1 MSALTP
7 LYLLGIL
14 AVAAPIV
21 FHLIRRS
28 PRGEVPFSSLIF
40 LTPSPPR
47 LTRRSR
53 LDNLLL
59 LLLRAAALCLLAFAF
74 ARPFL
79 REQAHWNLGED
90 AQRRTAVLIDTS
102 ASLRRGD
109 AWAKAKAAARQ
120 VVADCGPA
128 EELAILAFDRTSRPV
143 LGFREAAALDP
154 ARRRALAVSR
164 IDALEPTWNATDL
177 GQALIDAVAAI
188 EDVADSSEQRG
199 RMPRRIVLVSD
210 LQQGGRLEALGEFE
224 WPRDVDL
231 EIKTVSDESPNAGLQ
246 RLADPAEAATPGVDR
261 EPRVR
266 VFNDAG
272 SGRER
277 FTLQW
282 TGTRGAALGDPI
294 DAYVPPGES
303 RVVRVPRAKGPA
315 PAQAIVLK
323 GDAAPFDNTLYVV
336 DEPREEAT
344 VLFIGDDRADDP
356 DGLLYYLTRVFIDT
370 PRRTVKVVARPTSAP
385 IALDPAHPTPLVI
398 LTADTSPDN
407 ARRLREHAQ
416 SGGTL
421 LYVATRPGSGETLAA
436 LVDAPPRPI
445 EEAPSQRD
453 ALIGEIA
460 FDHPIFAPF
469 AAPQYSDFT
478 KIHFWKH
485 RKLDPGPGSPVGGG
499 SRPRPDVPPD
509 PPVGG
514 GSRPRPDPSVL
525 RPDPSVARPDAPPVP
540 RPDSRV
546 LARFDNGDPAVIE
559 KPLGKGN
566 LIVMASGWSRGDSQ
580 LARSSKFVPLMMAM
594 LDRRD
599 SRPFDMEEH
608 TVGDRIAL
616 MPARDRSTGRIVH
629 KPAGAVV
636 SLAPGA
642 TSFDQAD
649 EPGIYTLDT
658 ADGPRS
664 FVVNLD
670 PAESKTSAW
679 DVETLEQ
686 YGCRLAKPTREP
698 LDREQLRQLH
708 NAELEGRQKLW
719 RWLILATIGILIV
732 ETGLA
737 GRIRRTGPAH
747 ARVEALS
754 S

>member
-53 LDNLLL
+53 LDNILL
-59 LLLRAAALCLLAFAF
+59 LLLRAAALGLLAFAF

-79 REQAHWNLGED
+79 REQALWNPGED
-90 AQRRTAVLIDTS
+90 TQRRTAILIDTS

-109 AWAKAKAAARQ
+109 LWTRARTAARQ
-120 VVADCGPA
+120 AVADCGPTD
-128 EELAILAFDRTSRPV
+128 ELAILAFDRSSRPV
-143 LGFREAAALDP
+143 LGFREAGSLDP
-154 ARRRALAVSR
+154 ARRQAVAVSR

-177 GQALIDAVAAI
+177 GQALIDALAAI

-199 RMPRRIVLVSD
+199 RMPRRIVLISD
-210 LQQGGRLEALGEFE
+210 LQQGSRLEALGEFE
-224 WPRDVDL
+224 WPSDVDL
-231 EIKTVSDESPNAGLQ
+231 EIKTVADDSPNAGLQ
-246 RLADPAEAATPGVDR
+246 RLADPAEAATPGADR

-282 TGTRGAALGDPI
+282 TGPRGAGLGDPI
-294 DAYVPPGES
+294 DTYVPPGES
-303 RVVRVPRAKGPA
+303 RVVRVPRAKGNVT
-315 PAQAIVLK
+315 AQAIVLR
-323 GDAAPFDNTLYVV
+323 GDAAPFDNTLYVL

-356 DGLLYYLTRVFIDT
+356 EGLLFYLNRVFIDT
-370 PRRTVKVVARPTSAP
+370 PRRTVNVVPQTPSAG
-385 IALDPAHPTPLVI
+385 IIIDPARSTPLII
-398 LTADTSPDN
+398 LAADTSPEN
-407 ARRLREHAQ
+407 ARRLREQIQ

-421 LYVATRPGSGETLAA
+421 LYVATRPGSGQTLAA
-436 LVDAPPRPI
+436 LMDTASQPI
-445 EEAPSQRD
+445 EEAPSSRD
-453 ALIGEIA
+453 ALLAEIA

-478 KIHFWKH
+478 KIRFWKH
-485 RKLDPGPGSPVGGG
+485 RKILVGGG
-499 SRPRPDVPPD
+499 SVPRPDPPGD
-509 PPVGG
+509 RSNVGG
-514 GSRPRPDPSVL
+514 GSVPRPDPPSVT
-525 RPDPSVARPDAPPVP
+525 RPDPPEDRRTEPPP
-540 RPDSRV
+540 TKDPTGASRV
-546 LARFDNGDPAVIE
+546 LARFDDGDPAVIE

-599 SRPFDMEEH
+599 PRPFDIEEH
-608 TVGDRIAL
+608 TVGDRIEL
-616 MPARDRSTGRIVH
+616 PPARDRSQRVVVRKPTG
-629 KPAGAVV
+629 PAV
-636 SLAPGA
+636 SLASGA
-642 TSFDQAD
+642 TAFDQAD
-649 EPGIYTLDT
+649 EPGLYTID
-658 ADGPRS
+658 AAGGPRS

-670 PAESKTSAW
+670 PAESRTSPLN
-679 DVETLEQ
+679 VETLEQ
-686 YGCRLAKPTREP
+686 YGCRLAKEAREKV
-698 LDREQLRQLH
+698 DRERLHQLH

-719 RWLILATIGILIV
+719 RWIILATIGILIV

-747 ARVEALS
+747 ARAEALS

>member
-7 LYLLGIL
+7 LYLLGVL

-28 PRGEVPFSSLIF
+28 PRGEVPFSSLLF

-53 LDNLLL
+53 LDNILL

-90 AQRRTAVLIDTS
+90 TQRRTAVLIDTS
-102 ASLRRGD
+102 ASIRRGEL
-109 AWAKAKAAARQ
+109 WAKAKTTARQ
-120 VVADCGPA
+120 VVADCGPT
-128 EELAILAFDRTSRPV
+128 EELAILAFDRASRPV
-143 LGFREAAALDP
+143 LGFRESASLDP
-154 ARRRALAVSR
+154 ARRQALAQSR
-164 IDALEPTWNATDL
+164 IDGLEPTWSATDL

-188 EDVADSSEQRG
+188 EDVADSSEQKG
-199 RMPRRIVLVSD
+199 RMPRRIVVISD
-210 LQQGGRLEALGEFE
+210 LQQGSRLEALGEFE
-224 WPRDVDL
+224 WPTDVDL
-231 EIKTVSDESPNAGLQ
+231 EIKTVSDDSPNAGLQ
-246 RLADPAEAATPGVDR
+246 RLADPVEAATPGADR
-261 EPRVR
+261 EPRIR

-282 TGTRGAALGDPI
+282 AGARGAALGDPI

-303 RVVRVPRAKGPA
+303 RVVRVPRAKVPGQ
-315 PAQAIVLK
+315 AQAIVLK
-323 GDAAPFDNTLYVV
+323 GDAAPFDNTLYVI
-336 DEPREEAT
+336 DEPKEEAT

-370 PRRTVKVVARPTSAP
+370 PRRTVKVVPRPLSASV
-385 IALDPAHPTPLVI
+385 ALDPANSTPLVI
-398 LTADTSPDN
+398 LTSDTSPEN
-407 ARRLREHAQ
+407 ARRLREHAKAG
-416 SGGTL
+416 STL
-421 LYVATRPGSGETLAA
+421 LYVATRPGNGQTLAA
-436 LVDAPPRPI
+436 LLDTAARPI
-445 EEAPSQRD
+445 EESSSQRD

-485 RKLDPGPGSPVGGG
+485 RRLDPGPGSPAGAGSYRETPVGGG
-499 SRPRPDVPPD
+499 SRPRPDA
-509 PPVGG
+509 
-514 GSRPRPDPSVL
+514 PS
-525 RPDPSVARPDAPPVP
+525 VP
-540 RPDSRV
+540 RPDVRV
-546 LARFDNGDPAVIE
+546 LARFDNGDPALIE
-559 KPLGKGN
+559 KPLGKGY

-599 SRPFDMEEH
+599 PRPFDIEEH

-616 MPARDRSTGRIVH
+616 PPSRDPSRGLVVR

-636 SLAPGA
+636 SLTPGA

-649 EPGIYTLDT
+649 EPGIYTIDT

-670 PAESKTSAW
+670 PAESKTSPL

-686 YGCRLAKPTREP
+686 YGCRLAKPAREQV
-698 LDREQLRQLH
+698 DREQLRQLH

-737 GRIRRTGPAH
+737 GRIRRTRPAH
-747 ARVEALS
+747 ARAEALS